1 MNTIMDGPQAQA
13 VCTVMLPAALDID
26 AAGQLAATLRAACAG
41 AAAVRIDASAVE
53 MPALPGLQVV
63 LSALRSGGAVSIADP
78 SPAFA
83 AALAGL
89 GLDGVALQSPALDPP
104 ALDTPV
110 LDAAAPAPEP
120 AVAPEPEPETT
131 PEPAAAAV
139 AAPGKRILTIDDS
152 KTMRDM
158 LMLTLA
164 GSGFEVVQAVD
175 GRDGLDVLER
185 ETFDVIIT
193 DINMPKLDGYGVIE
207 HLRGDRRYDATPILV
222 LTTES
227 DREKKERARALGAT
241 GFIVKPF
248 NPASLVDIIRKVS
261 P

>member
-1 MNTIMDGPQAQA
+1 MSTIMDGSQAQ
-13 VCTVMLPAALDID
+13 TVRTVTLPAVLDID
-26 AAGQLAATLRAACAG
+26 AAGQLVATLRAACAE

-53 MPALPGLQVV
+53 TPALPGLQVV

-83 AALAGL
+83 AALTGL
-89 GLDGVALQSPALDPP
+89 GLDGVAPDVPLLN
-104 ALDTPV
+104 
-110 LDAAAPAPEP
+110 AAAPATEPQPEP
-120 AVAPEPEPETT
+120 T
-131 PEPAAAAV
+131 PAA
-139 AAPGKRILTIDDS
+139 GKRILTIDDS

-164 GSGFEVVQAVD
+164 GSGFDVVQAVD

-207 HLRGDRRYDATPILV
+207 HLRGDRRYDATPILL

-248 NPASLVDIIRKVS
+248 NPVSLVDVIRKVS

>member
-1 MNTIMDGPQAQA
+1 MSTIMDDPQARA
-13 VCTVMLPAALDID
+13 VRTVTLPAVLDLD
-26 AAGQLAATLRAACAG
+26 AAGQLAAILRAVCAD
-41 AAAVRIDASAVE
+41 AAATRIDASAVE
-53 MPALPGLQVV
+53 IPALPGLQVV
-63 LSALRSGGAVSIADP
+63 LSALRSGGTVSIADP

-83 AALAGL
+83 AALVGL
-89 GLDGVALQSPALDPP
+89 GLEGAALDGRTP
-104 ALDTPV
+104 AAEPI
-110 LDAAAPAPEP
+110 AAT
-120 AVAPEPEPETT
+120 EPEPTA
-131 PEPAAAAV
+131 PKPAAAV
-139 AAPGKRILTIDDS
+139 AGPGKRILTIDDS

-164 GSGFEVVQAVD
+164 GSGFNVVQAVD
-175 GRDGLDVLER
+175 GLDGLDVLER
-185 ETFDVIIT
+185 ETFDVVIT

-248 NPASLVDIIRKVS
+248 NPASLVDVIRKVS